1 VFSIFLPSVKFG
13 LYSGGFEP
21 PNPPSSYAADSSML
35 WYSRLPV
42 QNFDELSN
50 YLTLFNLPRP
60 ATAAAAATTT
70 ATA

>member
-1 VFSIFLPSVKFG
+1 
-13 LYSGGFEP
+13 
-21 PNPPSSYAADSSML
+21 ML